1 VSEPGPGPSN
11 RDHDLDGGSG
21 SNDDRFLGMPRQRF
35 RERVVDA
42 NDGIIATAGIVE
54 GFFGAGAT
62 ETTVVIGAFAATIA
76 GALAIGGAQYSEM
89 AVERDSFQAV
99 IDEER
104 RQLELSPEEEFDE
117 LVDLYKGKGLSTR
130 LAREV
135 AGELTAHDALAAQL
149 DAEHGI
155 AVADFGL
162 PPALLGIG
170 AGIAYAFGAAI
181 PLLLVI
187 VTPDE
192 WRTQV
197 TFVAVVLSLTLTST
211 VVARVGKTSPMRTI
225 ARTVLIGMLAMGAT
239 WLGGTLFR

>member
-1 VSEPGPGPSN
+1 MSHTAPDPRE
-11 RDHDLDGGSG
+11 RDLDRVRAA
-21 SNDDRFLGMPRQRF
+21 NEDRFLGMPRQRF

-62 ETTVVIGAFAATIA
+62 ETTVVIGACVAMIG
-76 GALAIGGAQYSEM
+76 GALAIGGAQYGEM
-89 AVERDSFQAV
+89 AVERDSFNAV

-104 RQLELSPEEEFDE
+104 RQLELSPEDEFDE
-117 LVDLYKGKGLSTR
+117 LVDLYEGKGLSTR

-155 AVADFGL
+155 ADTNFGL
-162 PPALLGIG
+162 PPIVLGIG
-170 AGIAYAFGAAI
+170 AGIAYALGAAI
-181 PLLLVI
+181 PLILVI

-197 TFVAVVLSLTLTST
+197 TFVAVVLSLTLTSI
-211 VVARVGKTSPMRTI
+211 VVARVGKTSPVRTI
-225 ARTVLIGMLAMGAT
+225 LRTVLIGMLAMGAT
-239 WLGGTLFR
+239 WLGGALFR